1 MKIGNTS
8 IWNISNRIPE
18 IYGVLMALGLI
29 VYFFAMYL
37 LGFIHVVEL
46 RLLNLLI
53 LIAGVYF
60 ALKQYRR
67 THGYHMDYFHAFTT
81 GIGAATIGTGI
92 FSVFLFLYLEL
103 DHHLMES
110 IARREPLGLYLNPY
124 IAAFMVSL
132 EGLFSGVFVTFLLS
146 NFMAERRHVN
156 RPRETEVIQ

>member
-8 IWNISNRIPE
+8 LWNISNRIPE
-18 IYGVLMALGLI
+18 IYGVLIALGLI

-37 LGFIHVVEL
+37 LGLIHIVEL

-67 THGYHMDYFHAFTT
+67 THGSHMDYFHAFTT
-81 GIGAATIGTGI
+81 GIGAAAIGTGL
-92 FSVFLFLYLEL
+92 FSVFLFLYLKV
-103 DHHLMES
+103 DRGLMQS
-110 IARREPLGLYLNPY
+110 IAQREPLGLYLNPY

-132 EGLFSGVFVTFLLS
+132 EGLFSGIFVTFLLS
-146 NFMAERRHVN
+146 NFMADRKHVN
-156 RPRETEVIQ
+156 RPRQTEVIQ

>member
-18 IYGVLMALGLI
+18 IYGLLIAAGLI

-37 LGFIHVVEL
+37 LGAIHIVEL

-60 ALKQYRR
+60 ALRQYRR
-67 THGYHMDYFHAFTT
+67 THGYRMDYFHAFTT
-81 GIGAATIGTGI
+81 GIGAASIGTGI
-92 FSVFLFLYLEL
+92 FSVFLFLYLKL
-103 DHHLMES
+103 DGSLMQS
-110 IARREPLGLYLNPY
+110 IAAREPLGLYLNPY

-132 EGLFSGVFVTFLLS
+132 EGLFSGIFVTFLLA
-146 NFMAERRHVN
+146 NFMAERHRVN